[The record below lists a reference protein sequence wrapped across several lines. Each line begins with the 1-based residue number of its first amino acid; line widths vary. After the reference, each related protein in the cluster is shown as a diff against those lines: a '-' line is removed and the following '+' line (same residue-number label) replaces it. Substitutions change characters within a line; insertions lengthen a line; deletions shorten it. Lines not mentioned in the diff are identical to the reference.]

1 MAGRRASVDGAV
13 GREEAAED
21 LEKDLGELPAA
32 DGGDERALAHALDRA
47 EEKAGERGGR
57 DDEEDVD
64 AGAQVA
70 EGAAPAPDD
79 ADDETFGRQDRQ
91 TREDHAR
98 NAHAVEDRADED
110 RRKLLEVGGGRDEG
124 RERIGR
130 VEEEAEDEADR
141 NLLDELHEK
150 P

>member
-1 MAGRRASVDGAV
+1 MRQSTGRWAGKRQPRTLRKTLANCPPQTAATSVPSRTPSIEPRRRQESEV
-13 GREEAAED
+13 AAMTR
-21 LEKDLGELPAA
+21 KTSMP
-32 DGGDERALAHALDRA
+32 
-47 EEKAGERGGR
+47 
-57 DDEEDVD
+57 
-64 AGAQVA
+64 AQVA

-110 RRKLLEVGGGRDEG
+110 RRKLLEVGGGCDEG

>member
-1 MAGRRASVDGAV
+1 MPVRR
-13 GREEAAED
+13 
-21 LEKDLGELPAA
+21 LPK
-32 DGGDERALAHALDRA
+32 EPPQRLMMLM
-47 EEKAGERGGR
+47 
-57 DDEEDVD
+57 
-64 AGAQVA
+64 
-70 EGAAPAPDD
+70 
-79 ADDETFGRQDRQ
+79 TFGRQDRQ